1 MKIMKASAGSGK
13 TYRLSKTYLELL
25 LQGDGYETYRHILAV
40 TFTNKATAEMKSR
53 ILRDLKELSATNPKA
68 RKLLVNIL
76 HDYSAFAV
84 STIDR
89 FFQQT
94 LKAFSREIGQFA
106 DYQIELDRKSL
117 IAEAMDRILDS
128 LSEDRQELLD
138 WIKKSIVG
146 NMELGKKVKVDEGL
160 YEMGLLLKSEEHREL
175 SERHGI
181 DDGKDYAPE
190 RLSRISEAC
199 RTIIEDFRRG
209 VCERG
214 LEFAPGE
221 KVDFEGKKKIL
232 KSKPELMEFVEDNI
246 RQYNTAYT
254 IDKLIYSLGL
264 AGEFYKEFDA
274 LLKEKNLMCLDESN
288 TILRDIINGSD
299 APFVYEKL
307 GVRYEH
313 FLLDEFQD
321 TSNIQW
327 ENFYP
332 LLRESESKGGSNL
345 IVGDVKQ
352 SIYRFRDSDW
362 KLLGE
367 KVKETFPSAEEEVL
381 DGNWRSSETVVHF
394 NNAFFKMAASK
405 LGLSEIYSDVRQE
418 VRKKDDQKGYV
429 RVSFCNDQMAMV
441 RESIANALEAGAR
454 YGDVAILVR
463 NKKEGAQIAEKLIA
477 DGLPVISDDSL
488 NLKSSVVVRR
498 LLALLSSFDNPDDK
512 ISLYFA
518 AMLGF
523 SFPESYHSLIDFC
536 ESLLRELEAYDAAS
550 FDAESLFIQA
560 FMDELQTWTA
570 SNGNNLRMFLR
581 HWAESEFFI
590 GSPENA
596 ESIRVLTIHK
606 SKGLEFPYVIFP
618 YAETVTLYKAGT
630 HWCHL
635 DAKAGALPEVFS
647 GIYPVALGKAAAQS
661 HFDSHLEEERARQ
674 LVDNINLFYVALTRA
689 GKCLHIISKEPTK
702 TFKESLKKNNPV
714 YMTVPNL
721 LYEFVGA
728 NEDMIYGSMY
738 DFGRMERAES
748 GRQSDFES
756 HYHSIPLGGRLMP
769 SEDAADFFGGDGNVG
784 AAASARLRGVVLHG
798 ILSAV
803 VSPADLQSAVQT
815 EMMEGTL
822 SEDEAAAAF
831 EMLGSR
837 IGRHPEWFPES
848 AEGVVVLN
856 EQAIFDAF
864 GQERRP
870 DRVVVEGDSVRIVDF
885 KFGKEDEKYVRQLQ
899 RYASLYRQLGYR
911 VLSADIWYV
920 EEGKTVNVEYE

>member
-25 LQGDGYETYRHILAV
+25 LRGEGYETYRHILAV

-53 ILRDLKELSATNPKA
+53 ILRDLKELSASNPKA
-68 RKLLVNIL
+68 RKLLINIL

-138 WIKKSIVG
+138 WIKKSVVE
-146 NMELGKKVKVDEGL
+146 NMELGKKIKIDQGL
-160 YEMGLLLKSEEHREL
+160 HEMGLLLKSEEHREL
-175 SERHGI
+175 SERYKI
-181 DDGKDYAPE
+181 DDSKDYSPG
-190 RLSRISEAC
+190 RLARLSEAC
-199 RTIIEDFRRG
+199 RTIIEAFRQG

-214 LEFAPGE
+214 VEFAPGE
-221 KVDFEGKKKIL
+221 RIDFEGKKKIL
-232 KSKPELMEFVEDNI
+232 KANPELQEFVEDNI

-332 LLRESESKGGSNL
+332 LLKESESKGGSNL

-367 KVKETFPSAEEEVL
+367 KVKKTFPSAKEEVL

-394 NNAFFKMAASK
+394 NNDFFKMAASK
-405 LGLSEIYSDVRQE
+405 LGLSKIYSDVRQD
-418 VRKKDDQKGYV
+418 VKKEDDQKGYV
-429 RVSFCNDQMAMV
+429 RVSFCSDQLAMV
-441 RESIANALEAGAR
+441 KESVAAAVQAGAR
-454 YGDVAILVR
+454 YGDIAILVR
-463 NKKEGAQIAEKLIA
+463 NKREGALIAEQLIA

-488 NLKSSVVVRR
+488 DLKSSVVVRR

-518 AMLGF
+518 STLGF
-523 SFPESYHSLIDFC
+523 TFPESYHSLIDFC
-536 ESLLRELEAYDAAS
+536 ESLLRELEAYDAAA

-570 SNGNNLRMFLR
+570 SNGNNLRLFLR
-581 HWAESEFFI
+581 HWSESEFFI

-618 YAETVTLYKAGT
+618 YADMVTLYKSGT

-635 DAKAGALPEVFS
+635 DAKSGGLPEGFG
-647 GIYPVALGKAAAQS
+647 GIYPVSLGKTAAQS
-661 HFDSHLEEERARQ
+661 HFDSHLEEERDRQ

-702 TFKESLKKNNPV
+702 TFKESLKKKNPV
-714 YMTVPNL
+714 YMSLPNL

-728 NEDMIYGSMY
+728 NEDVTYGSMY
-738 DFGRMERAES
+738 DFSRMEREDQS
-748 GRQSDFES
+748 TQSDFES
-756 HYHSIPLGGRLMP
+756 HYRSIPLDGRLLP
-769 SEDAADFFGGDGNVG
+769 SEDATDFFGVDGTVG
-784 AAASARLRGVVLHG
+784 TSASARLRGVVLHD

-803 VSPADLQSAVQT
+803 VSPADLQAAVRKEMIDGKLSA
-815 EMMEGTL
+815 E
-822 SEDEAAAAF
+822 EANAAF
-831 EMLGSR
+831 EMLSSR
-837 IGRHPEWFPES
+837 IVQHPEWFPNDPGNVE
-848 AEGVVVLN
+848 VLN
-856 EQAIFDAF
+856 EQTIFDAL
-864 GQERRP
+864 GRENRP
-870 DRVVVEGDSVRIVDF
+870 DRVVVVGNEARIVDF
-885 KFGKEDEKYVRQLQ
+885 KFGREDEKYLRQLQ
-899 RYASLYRQLGYR
+899 RYASLYRQMGYVVR
-911 VLSADIWYV
+911 SADIWYV
-920 EEGKTVNVEYE
+920 EDDKTVKVEYE